1 MRAIGYFRVTSDGAG
16 RVLPS
21 LLEEQEQGFSRF
33 CQERGY
39 EPVTSFVEVD
49 SAGKVSNTQ
58 YQQML
63 SYIRKQG
70 DGLIVVVKSLGH
82 LHPDP
87 QEMVRRLLDLDDL
100 GTKVVSTDDEFTDPL
115 AAALHAWSAYR
126 EGEKR
131 GDMVREGM
139 KRKAIRGKGL
149 GKPPF
154 GYRIG
159 ADKDLEIV
167 PEEAATVGL
176 IYRLYLQ
183 DNMGVRLIARYLNEQ
198 GITTRKGG
206 RWSIVGIRDILRN
219 RAYLGTYTRF
229 GIRVPESHPAIVST
243 ETFNKVQ
250 ERLNAAPRKR
260 GYGPRS
266 PFLLSGLVY
275 CGYCGN
281 KMIGVNRSQTW
292 TRYKDG
298 AKSRGRYRYYQCQS
312 RTNQSV
318 CQYHTRRAEELEIT
332 VVATLRRYTD
342 PQVRER
348 LAQQYAPAVDY
359 KASER
364 PQLERRLKAIDTKF
378 RGYLDRA
385 AQGVISLE
393 ELGAMGREL
402 VRERRF
408 LEQRLAL
415 LEAEARQEI
424 TAEQRRQ
431 YIFEALDELR
441 ERWDAL
447 TFSARRTLLQY
458 VIDRVVVYDDHV
470 ETLLRW

>member
-1 MRAIGYFRVTSDGAG
+1 MKAIGYFRVTSDRTRQG
-16 RVLPS
+16 LS
-21 LLEEQEQGFSRF
+21 SSLEEQEQGFSRF

-39 EPVTSFVEVD
+39 QPVTSFVEVD
-49 SAGKVSNTQ
+49 SASAFGGTQ

-70 DGLIVVVKSLGH
+70 ESFIVVVKSLDY

-87 QEMVRRLLDLDDL
+87 QEVVRCLLDLDDL
-100 GTKVVSTDDEFTDPL
+100 GTMVVLTDDEFTNPL
-115 AAALHAWSAYR
+115 AAALRAWSTHR

-131 GDMVREGM
+131 GEMIREGM
-139 KRKAIRGKGL
+139 KRRAIRGKGL

-176 IYRLYLQ
+176 IYRLYLH
-183 DNMGVRLIARYLNEQ
+183 DSIGVRLIARYLNEQ

-229 GIRVPESHPAIVST
+229 GIRVPDSHPAIVSA
-243 ETFNKVQ
+243 EAFRRVQ
-250 ERLNAAPRKR
+250 ERLTAAPRKG

-266 PFLLSGLVY
+266 PLLLSGLVY

-292 TRYKDG
+292 TRHKDG
-298 AKSRGRYRYYQCQS
+298 GTSKGKYRYYQCQS

-318 CQYHTRRAEELEIT
+318 CQYHTRKAEELETT
-332 VVATLRRYTD
+332 VVTTLRRCSS
-342 PQVRER
+342 PQARER
-348 LAQQYAPAVDY
+348 LAKQYASAVDY

-364 PQLERRLKAIDTKF
+364 PDLEKRLKAIDRKF

-393 ELGAMGREL
+393 ELGTMGREL
-402 VRERRF
+402 VRERQF

-415 LEAEARQEI
+415 LEAEERQEI
-424 TAEQRRQ
+424 TPEQRRE
-431 YIFEALDELR
+431 YTSEALKEFR
-441 ERWDAL
+441 ERWDAM
-447 TFSARRTLLQY
+447 TFSARRTLLQF
-458 VIDRVVVYDDHV
+458 VIDRIVVYDDHV